1 MRKLLT
7 DNVVFAESPR
17 WHRDRLWFS
26 DVYDFALKTVDL
38 DGTVQVVTPVPGRP
52 AGLGVLPDGNMLL
65 ATAIEGRIYSV
76 SEAGA
81 MSTVA
86 DLSARVT
93 GLLND
98 MVVDSSGRA
107 YVGDTGFHTT
117 RGDPFQPGFIF
128 LVIPGQEPEV
138 VAEDVHLPN
147 GCAITAD
154 GRTLYVAET
163 AADRISRFAIAG
175 DGRLSSRAIH
185 VELPSAPDG
194 LCLDAEGALWVAL
207 PHAGEFVRTDAAG
220 AVVERLESPF
230 ALALTC
236 VLGGPDRRLL
246 FLSSADTTLERVRK
260 GDSRGRIDVLAVP
273 TPGAGLP

>member
-1 MRKLLT
+1 MGKLLT
-7 DNVVFAESPR
+7 DRIVFAESPR

-38 DGTVQVVTPVPGRP
+38 DGNVQVVAPVPGRP

-65 ATAIEGRIYSV
+65 ATAVEARIYSV
-76 SEAGA
+76 SQTGV

-98 MVVDSSGRA
+98 MVVDPDGRA

-117 RGDPFQPGFIF
+117 RGDPFRPGCTF
-128 LVIPGQEPEV
+128 LVTPGQEPEV

-154 GRTLYVAET
+154 GRTLYLAET
-163 AADRISRFAIAG
+163 AANRISRFAIAD

-207 PHAGEFVRTDAAG
+207 PHAGEFVRIDAGG
-220 AVVERLESPF
+220 AVVERLESAFP
-230 ALALTC
+230 LALTC

-246 FLSSADTTLERVRK
+246 FLSSADTTLERVRY
-260 GDSRGRIDVLAVP
+260 GDSRGRIDALAVP